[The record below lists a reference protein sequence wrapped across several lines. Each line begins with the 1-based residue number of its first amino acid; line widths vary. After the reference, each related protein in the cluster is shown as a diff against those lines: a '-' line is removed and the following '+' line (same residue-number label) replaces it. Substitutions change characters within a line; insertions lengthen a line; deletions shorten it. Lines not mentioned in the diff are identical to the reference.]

1 MRALFIAAL
10 LASSAA
16 VYAQGSGEPGGG
28 PRAADF
34 AALDRN
40 RDGYVTRIEAL
51 GDQEIHKRF
60 AQFDANKDRQLSLPE
75 YLAAREDIDK
85 RVQQDAVLTARV
97 KAALLAER
105 GIPSKA
111 ISVETYEGRVQLSG
125 FVPVPDMASRAGRLV
140 AGVNGVR
147 TVHNNIAVK

>member
-1 MRALFIAAL
+1 MRALLIAAL

-16 VYAQGSGEPGGG
+16 AYAQRGEPGGG
-28 PRAADF
+28 PRAVEF
-34 AALDRN
+34 TALDRN

-51 GDQEIHKRF
+51 ADQEIHKRF
-60 AQFDANKDRQLSLPE
+60 AQFDANNDRQLSLPE
-75 YLAAREDIDK
+75 YLAAREDMDK
-85 RVQQDAVLTARV
+85 RAQHDAALAARV

-105 GIPSKA
+105 SIPSKS
-111 ISVETYEGRVQLSG
+111 ISVDSYEGRVELSG
-125 FVPVPDMASRAGRLV
+125 FVPSPDMASRAGRVV